1 MSGYTKEELSLL
13 KVYDLDVC
21 FSKEKLEKLICDG
34 TKNGS
39 VSRRLETQH
48 RRKDGSIYDVE
59 IAVSKAYW
67 KNRPVSL
74 AICRNISERKKVEK
88 SLIKEKENLSAI
100 SMFLHELLT
109 VRPGQNVIMKLVVEH
124 AQRWTAGDAAAILL
138 AGEGDL
144 AITLATGVLEDSI
157 GGRASIS
164 KSFSGHCL
172 EQGKVILCNDLSHS
186 SICSPILEAMGIQS
200 IIAAPLYINTQRT
213 GVILVTH
220 KEIGKFDED
229 DVQMLEAMAGVVST
243 AMSRAAQ
250 IESTEILLTERTE
263 MIDTLSRVNQRL
275 ENLATQDGLTGIKN
289 HRAFQ
294 EELRIEFSRSERY
307 NSQLSLIMVD
317 VDRFKVFNDL
327 FGHVFGDEVLRNVA
341 RVLQDNIRISDYLAR
356 YGGEEFVIVLPHTDS
371 VTAADVAE
379 RCRIGIE
386 ETEWKLKNVTA
397 SFGVSSVSIMA
408 NTPEALIKAADSAL
422 YAAKSAGRNRVE
434 IYQNSLLIDDFSLV
448 DIGG

>member
-1 MSGYTKEELSLL
+1 
-13 KVYDLDVC
+13 
-21 FSKEKLEKLICDG
+21 
-34 TKNGS
+34 
-39 VSRRLETQH
+39 
-48 RRKDGSIYDVE
+48 
-59 IAVSKAYW
+59 
-67 KNRPVSL
+67 
-74 AICRNISERKKVEK
+74 
-88 SLIKEKENLSAI
+88 
-100 SMFLHELLT
+100 
-109 VRPGQNVIMKLVVEH
+109 
-124 AQRWTAGDAAAILL
+124 
-138 AGEGDL
+138 
-144 AITLATGVLEDSI
+144 
-157 GGRASIS
+157 
-164 KSFSGHCL
+164 
-172 EQGKVILCNDLSHS
+172 
-186 SICSPILEAMGIQS
+186 MGIQS